1 MSNNELNEI
10 DVRGCTCYYF
20 DVIANLN
27 YLNLT
32 NILFVEKSYD
42 SFLIY
47 DVAAKLQTV
56 QSLYILFLIK

>member
-1 MSNNELNEI
+1 MSYNELNEI

-47 DVAAKLQTV
+47 DTAAKLQTV